1 MGLCPA
7 SLGPGLCS
15 LPLPRTVLSVD
26 TFGMGCLPSH
36 ICTQGHTR
44 CCCGCLPCS
53 PIPPRHVVSSLVV
66 SQSPRLQ
73 ERLAAALSLSRRSR
87 RRQHLPASGCC
98 PRPPCSSEQPF
109 PCHSGSH
116 GREISIQTEGGRASG
131 QPPPVFSGAEKW
143 SLWGRQV
150 SRPEPSPPPGGWDR
164 VLGTQKR
171 QQPALVPSH
180 WVLGLTRWPPPSSA
194 TLCCPLVCFRVAQC
208 LVVVYVERQ
217 ARRGRGKEGRDS
229 SC

>member
-1 MGLCPA
+1 MAASDGAVSRQSRTGPLLSAAAQDRPVCRHVWDGPVPSPVTPGAAAAA
-7 SLGPGLCS
+7 SLAR
-15 LPLPRTVLSVD
+15 LP
-26 TFGMGCLPSH
+26 H
-36 ICTQGHTR
+36 
-44 CCCGCLPCS
+44 
-53 PIPPRHVVSSLVV
+53 PRHVVSSLVV

-98 PRPPCSSEQPF
+98 PQLPCSSEQPF

-131 QPPPVFSGAEKW
+131 QPPPVFSGAEKR
-143 SLWGRQV
+143 SLWGGQV
-150 SRPEPSPPPGGWDR
+150 PRPEPSPPPGGWDG